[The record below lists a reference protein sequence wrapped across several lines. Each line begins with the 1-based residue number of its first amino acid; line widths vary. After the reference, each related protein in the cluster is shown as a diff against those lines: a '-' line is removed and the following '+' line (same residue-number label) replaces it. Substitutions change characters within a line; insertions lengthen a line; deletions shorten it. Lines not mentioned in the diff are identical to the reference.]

1 MRVSLDKP
9 TRTSYNTSRNS
20 VRRKIV
26 RQDNELEENLITAW
40 VKLTG
45 ELKNTRITQ
54 GMIYNEAIVMMIAY
68 NRYRADGEGFVSF
81 KEIV

>member
-40 VKLTG
+40 VKLG
-45 ELKNTRITQ
+45 N
-54 GMIYNEAIVMMIAY
+54 
-68 NRYRADGEGFVSF
+68 
-81 KEIV
+81 